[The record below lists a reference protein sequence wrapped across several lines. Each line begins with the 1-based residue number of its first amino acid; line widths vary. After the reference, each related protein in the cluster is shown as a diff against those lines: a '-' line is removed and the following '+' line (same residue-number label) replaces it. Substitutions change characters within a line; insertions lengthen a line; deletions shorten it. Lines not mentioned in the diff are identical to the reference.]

1 MNNLIMTIHNIKDI
15 HHGIIEVPIENGV
28 YAFVGNN
35 GTGKSTIMSCL
46 AQLLSRHNLGELR
59 PEDYSEDSYVE
70 FMYNNHIDKWYCVDG
85 FWKTDTFPNSLMFN
99 GTYEGSLFYGMRFR
113 DSKNVDELMES
124 GKIVATDIVDA
135 DKYIEEALGKILHN
149 DSKYYYGLKRIR
161 NKFISERLNLKNTPY
176 FRSTVTS
183 LISQYRMS
191 SGECLLISLLHFIYN
206 SIIRRSLPADK
217 PILMLIDEIELALHP
232 VAVSNLL
239 ELLQGLTETYNNL
252 TIIITSHSPE
262 VIRKIKPS
270 NLFKLER
277 VNSEENNFNVVN
289 PCYPS
294 YAIRDVYTH
303 DGFDFLLLVEDQL
316 AKIIVSNS
324 IRELGI
330 QNSRLINVTP
340 VGGWEN
346 VLKLQNELYTNN
358 VLGVGKQVFCV
369 LDGDVK
375 NILPKQ
381 YRSAKKLFLPVNSVE
396 KYLKKILIDEPT
408 PTIKKSIND
417 SLFTIKTLDSLI
429 SDYKHTEHEM
439 AIALGDRY
447 KEDNDGKRLYT
458 VLLKDLKSR
467 NITEE
472 SFINALYSIIKVNVD
487 FSQFNSSL
495 ITATT

>member
-1 MNNLIMTIHNIKDI
+1 MSNLTMTIHNIKDI
-15 HHGIIEVPIENGV
+15 HHGIIEVPIENGI

-59 PEDYSEDSYVE
+59 PEDYYEDSYVE
-70 FMYNNHIDKWYCVDG
+70 FMYNNRADKWYCVNG
-85 FWKTDTFPNSLMFN
+85 FWKSNTYPNSLKFN

-113 DSKNVDELMES
+113 DSKNVDELMKS
-124 GKIVATDIVDA
+124 GQVTDGDVVDA
-135 DKYIEEALGKILHN
+135 DEYIEESLGRILHN
-149 DSKYYYGLKRIR
+149 DSEYYHGLKRIR

-176 FRSTVTS
+176 FRSTATS

-206 SIIRRSLPADK
+206 SIIRRSLPVQE

-239 ELLQGLTETYNNL
+239 QVLHELTETYNNL

-270 NLFKLER
+270 NLYKLER
-277 VNSEENNFNVVN
+277 VKSDENNFNVVN

-316 AKIIVSNS
+316 AKIIVNNS
-324 IRELGI
+324 IKELGI
-330 QNSRLINVTP
+330 QRSRLINVTP

-346 VLKLQNELYTNN
+346 VLKLQIELYTNN
-358 VLGVGKQVFCV
+358 VLGVGKQVFCI

-375 NILPKQ
+375 CIIPKQ
-381 YRSAKKLFLPVNSVE
+381 YSSVKKLFLPVNSME
-396 KYLKKILIDEPT
+396 KYLKKVLIEAIIPA
-408 PTIKKSIND
+408 IKKSIND
-417 SLFTIKTLDSLI
+417 SLFTVKSLDSLI
-429 SDYKHTEHEM
+429 ADYKHSEHEM
-439 AIALGDRY
+439 AVALGDRY

-458 VLLKDLKSR
+458 VLLKDVKSR

-472 SFINALYSIIKVNVD
+472 SFINILYSIIKENVD
-487 FSQFNSSL
+487 FSEFNRAL
-495 ITATT
+495 ILATK